1 MSERGYQLYIQDIL
15 EAIEK
20 IEKYSKR
27 LSLDKLSEDYKTIDA
42 IIRNFEIIGEAAKNI
57 PQKTRKKYSEIPWKT
72 MAGMRDKLIHE
83 YFGVDID
90 ILWRAI
96 KEDLP
101 GVKPKIKEILRK
113 KR

>member
-27 LSLDKLSEDYKTIDA
+27 LSLDKLSEDYTTIDA

>member
-1 MSERGYQLYIQDIL
+1 
-15 EAIEK
+15 
-20 IEKYSKR
+20 
-27 LSLDKLSEDYKTIDA
+27 
-42 IIRNFEIIGEAAKNI
+42 
-57 PQKTRKKYSEIPWKT
+57 